1 METLYIFIVLGL
13 IGVQGQGQDLT
24 SQPGTAGTAVVQATV
39 ARIQEA
45 GIFPSDN
52 RFLRRIAYVET
63 RDGVDILTYRDGY
76 FGGIWQVDEDIFKKT
91 QDVATYPELLK
102 TYQQVVNAFGVD
114 WPTSTWADLWKPF
127 FSALG
132 VRIYFTLISDPIP
145 VPGDLQGQ
153 GEYWKS
159 HYNRDEDETVQDF
172 VDAVNEFELE
182 GMKYGEEKYYLR
194 QHLYRPLP

>member
-13 IGVQGQGQDLT
+13 IGVQELGQDLT

-52 RFLRRIAYVET
+52 RLLRRIAYVET
-63 RDGVDILTYRDGY
+63 RDGVNILTYRDGY
-76 FGGIWQVDEDIFKKT
+76 FGGIWQVDEDIFHKT
-91 QDVATYPELLK
+91 QDVATYPELLE

-114 WPTSTWADLWKPF
+114 WPTSTWADLRKPF

-132 VRIYFTLISDPIP
+132 VRIYFILISDPIP
-145 VPGDLQGQ
+145 VAGDLQGQ

-182 GMKYGEEKYYLR
+182 GMKYGEEKYYLC